1 MNKFKLLPRRLYGA
15 ALLLSLQLLSG
26 CSQTVAIQ
34 GHLQVTPVA
43 ASATST
49 AITGQMAAG
58 QTATGKVAGQLLT
71 RFQTGPAD
79 VALDVAPDT
88 KVVSALTLKQADQQQ
103 KIGFKGLNWGQDDLA
118 LQLTEQ
124 QLNGSVRLN
133 WQHDSKPQQR
143 QVVESCTFAGWCQ
156 LEVVRDIERCKQR
169 NGEQICTLYRER
181 RLVYDYYPACPGVQL
196 VSITTQ
202 YSHALLNLYLSDAS
216 GNRLE
221 FSGQSQSDLFE
232 LDRRISG
239 SCRQP

>member
-1 MNKFKLLPRRLYGA
+1 LNKLHTSWRGLCGA

-34 GHLQVTPVA
+34 GHLQVTPAPA
-43 ASATST
+43 AAPAATG
-49 AITGQMAAG
+49 TGKPAAG
-58 QTATGKVAGQLLT
+58 QPLT
-71 RFQTGPAD
+71 RFQTGSAD

-88 KVVSALTLKQADQQQ
+88 KVVSALTLKQGEQQQ
-103 KIGFKGLNWGQDDLA
+103 KISFKGLNWGQDDLA

-196 VSITTQ
+196 VSITEQ
-202 YSHALLNLYLSDAS
+202 YSHALLNLYLSDS
-216 GNRLE
+216 GGNRLE
-221 FSGQSQSDLFE
+221 FSGKSQADLFE

>member
-1 MNKFKLLPRRLYGA
+1 MRLLQVLAGP

-34 GHLQVTPVA
+34 GHLQVTPAAAPTA
-43 ASATST
+43 AS
-49 AITGQMAAG
+49 TGQVVSGQAAS
-58 QTATGKVAGQLLT
+58 QLLT

-79 VALDVAPDT
+79 VALDVASDT

-196 VSITTQ
+196 VSITEQ

>member
-1 MNKFKLLPRRLYGA
+1 MNKSTISLRWLCGA
-15 ALLLSLQLLSG
+15 VLLLSLQLLSG

-34 GHLQVTPVA
+34 GHLQVTPAPA
-43 ASATST
+43 AAPAAT
-49 AITGQMAAG
+49 TGQVPSG
-58 QTATGKVAGQLLT
+58 QVAGQPLT
-71 RFQTGPAD
+71 RFQTGSAD

-88 KVVSALTLKQADQQQ
+88 KVVSALTLKQGEQQQ
-103 KIGFKGLNWGQDDLA
+103 KISFKGLNWGQDDLA

-133 WQHDSKPQQR
+133 WQHDSKPRQR

-196 VSITTQ
+196 VSITEQ
-202 YSHALLNLYLSDAS
+202 YSHALLNLYLSDS
-216 GNRLE
+216 DGNRLE
-221 FSGQSQSDLFE
+221 FSGKSQADLFE